1 METSLIIPAFIAGLL
16 TFLAPCTLPLL
27 PGFLGFIS
35 GATVNEGLQTQ
46 GANTLRRR
54 MVVNALW
61 YIAGFSGIFIALG
74 TLFGLG
80 GTLLFQYR
88 ELLGRIGGLIV
99 IFFGLYMTG
108 LINLSFLNYEK
119 RIHLTSR
126 LVPGRP
132 LSSFLFG
139 AIFAF
144 GWTPCVG
151 PVLGAV
157 LTLAA
162 SSATVGTGA
171 LLLLVFSAG
180 LAVPFLLTATLAGSA
195 FQYIHKLNKY
205 LRVISIVGGVFL
217 IFIGVLLLTNQFS
230 QWASVFYKW
239 FNILNYDK
247 LLEYL

>member
-144 GWTPCVG
+144 GLVG
-151 PVLGAV
+151 LRGSGEQSYRPQ
-157 LTLAA
+157 
-162 SSATVGTGA
+162 
-171 LLLLVFSAG
+171 AG
-180 LAVPFLLTATLAGSA
+180 
-195 FQYIHKLNKY
+195 
-205 LRVISIVGGVFL
+205 
-217 IFIGVLLLTNQFS
+217 
-230 QWASVFYKW
+230 
-239 FNILNYDK
+239 
-247 LLEYL
+247 